1 MSTKRESG
9 AKRQKVTAQEVK
21 WDVFRRSEKGNIKLK
36 IGVLMKLQYKSYW
49 RSPVNTKSKLESP

>member
-1 MSTKRESG
+1 MSTKRERG

-21 WDVFRRSEKGNIKLK
+21 LDVFRRFEKGNIKLK

-49 RSPVNTKSKLESP
+49 KSPMNIKSKLESP